1 MDFPESEFW
10 NFSLAEYGSAGVGS
24 ACLRLQDE
32 RGLNV
37 NLLLFCAWLGS
48 TGRGV
53 LDEEAWQELVRW
65 TRSWDEQVVL
75 PLRQV
80 RQSLKTEAER
90 LVETLRA
97 RVGCCELSA
106 EHLVQLRMEKAAGGR
121 LPRALPAEDALQQVV
136 TNLRAYLGASRV
148 SLAQEDLKSIRAI
161 LRAAVPSATT
171 AQLDPALQSLSPP

>member
-10 NFSLAEYGSAGVGS
+10 NFSLAVYGSAGVGS

-32 RGLNV
+32 RNLNV

-48 TGRGV
+48 TGRGA
-53 LDEEAWQELVRW
+53 LDEETWQELIRW

-75 PLRQV
+75 PLREA
-80 RQSLKTEAER
+80 RQGLKTEGER

-106 EHLVQLRMEKAAGGR
+106 EHLGQLRMEKAAGGR
-121 LPRALPAEDALQQVV
+121 LPRVLPAEDALRQAV
-136 TNLRAYLGASRV
+136 TNLRAYLGVVRV
-148 SLAQEDLKSIRAI
+148 SLVEEDRKSIRVI
-161 LRAAVPSATT
+161 LRAAVPSGTPGEV
-171 AQLDPALQSLSPP
+171 DEALQSL